1 MVDPRLRMAVDESA
15 CWYDELCALH
25 GIGCGIHAGLW
36 FSSGPPPPLH
46 SAAKSIE
53 PTVTAEQALRS
64 VADQDH
70 CSIADSFGTLELE
83 PEMDLLI
90 QARWLHRPPLDSPPT
105 GMPGGWAPVRSADA
119 LAEWTTG
126 HGTAEVLLPAI
137 LRRSSFSVLGR
148 RDDNALTAGAVTH
161 LCGGVVS
168 VSNVWAAPGHE
179 TDWAELVR
187 LVHAVHPGRAV
198 VGYEQGE
205 ELARAQDAGFTD
217 VGPQL
222 VWFR

>member
-1 MVDPRLRMAVDESA
+1 MAVDVSA

-36 FSSGPPPPLH
+36 LSHGPPPPLH
-46 SAAKSIE
+46 SAAKSVE
-53 PTVTAEQALRS
+53 PEVTAEQALRG
-64 VADQDH
+64 VADQEH
-70 CSIADSFGTLELE
+70 CSIADSFGTLELD
-83 PEMDLLI
+83 PEMELLI
-90 QARWLHRPPLDSPPT
+90 QARWLHRPPLDAPPT
-105 GMPGGWAPVRSADA
+105 AMPDRWRPVRSVDT
-119 LAEWTTG
+119 LAEWTAR
-126 HGTAEVLLPAI
+126 HDTAEVLLPGI

-148 RDDNALTAGAVTH
+148 RDNNELTAGAVLH

-179 TDWAELVR
+179 TDWADLVQ
-187 LVHAVHPGRAV
+187 LAHAVHPGRAV

-205 ELARAQDAGFTD
+205 DLARARDAGFAD